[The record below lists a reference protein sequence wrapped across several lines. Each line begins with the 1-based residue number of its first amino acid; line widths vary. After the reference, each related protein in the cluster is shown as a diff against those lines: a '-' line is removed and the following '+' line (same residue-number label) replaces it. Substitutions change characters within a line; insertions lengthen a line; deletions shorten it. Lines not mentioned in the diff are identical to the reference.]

1 MRNPGQRGFSLIEVV
16 IALGLLA
23 GVLIAIGG
31 LFIIGGRQVKSG
43 RTSSE
48 ALAAAK
54 DIQEEMN
61 GWGFSQLWS
70 NFGYDGAATTYTVDC
85 RTNTANNLCPTW
97 QSTIQSKLGTTAYA
111 TLKIDSVTPATGSA
125 PNFADTSTNT
135 ITAKNVRVTVTV
147 NWTEVSGRNRSTQ
160 VLTTRN

>member
-1 MRNPGQRGFSLIEVV
+1 MSNTGQRGFSLVEVV

-54 DIQEEMN
+54 EIQEEMD
-61 GWGFSQLWS
+61 GWGFAQLWS
-70 NFGYDGAATTYTVDC
+70 NYGYNGAATTYTVDC
-85 RTNTANNLCPTW
+85 RSNTANNLCPTW
-97 QSTIQSKLGTTAYA
+97 QNTIRTKLGTTAYA
-111 TLKIDSVTPATGSA
+111 TVTIDSVTPATGSA
-125 PNFADTSTNT
+125 PNFVDTSTNT
-135 ITAKNVRVTVTV
+135 ITGKNVRVTVTV
-147 NWTEVSGRNRSTQ
+147 NWTEVNGRNRSAQ
-160 VLTTRN
+160 VVTTRN